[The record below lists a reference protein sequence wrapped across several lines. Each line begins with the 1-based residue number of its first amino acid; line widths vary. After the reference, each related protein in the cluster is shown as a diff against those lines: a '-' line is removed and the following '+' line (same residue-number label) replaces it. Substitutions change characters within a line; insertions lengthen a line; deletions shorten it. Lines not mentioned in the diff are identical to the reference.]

1 MARRDS
7 IVSSLFPFLS
17 VLACTIGVLVVLL
30 AVMSLA
36 SVSVTEEAR
45 ESWQERDRERAE
57 DRARLD
63 DSKREVAAAE
73 ARWRALDEAL
83 AERGATPGASAF
95 EIRRWLKQARRQ
107 ADTAARIAALESE
120 QAELERERGEVE
132 TTIAVLESRRETLP
146 ILIDP
151 TGLSRRWKPWFV
163 ACEAEGLTAYRVRD
177 GHAHFVSQDS
187 ISMQGELGRYLRR
200 LLAEP
205 GALLVLLVRPDG
217 LGVAGR
223 LARLAKGVGIR
234 VARLPLPG
242 TGELDWSLMRRAEGR
257 AGGSD

>member
-7 IVSSLFPFLS
+7 IASSLFPFLS

-45 ESWQERDRERAE
+45 ESWQERDRERAQE
-57 DRARLD
+57 RARLEA
-63 DSKREVAAAE
+63 SKREVAAAE
-73 ARWRALDEAL
+73 ASWAALDQALDE
-83 AERGATPGASAF
+83 RGAATGGSAF
-95 EIRRWLKQARRQ
+95 EIRRWLAQTRRQ
-107 ADTAARIAALESE
+107 AEASARVEQLEAE
-120 QAELERERGEVE
+120 LTELEREQGEVE
-132 TTIAVLESRRETLP
+132 TTIAVLESRWETLP

-163 ACEAEGLTAYRVRD
+163 ACEREGVTAYRVRD
-177 GHAHFVSQDS
+177 GHEHFVSEDS
-187 ISMQGELGRYLRR
+187 IQMQGELGRYLRR

-242 TGELDWSLMRRAEGR
+242 SGELDWSLMRRAEGR
-257 AGGSD
+257 AAEGG